1 MGFPAFAL
9 CKMVN
14 EEAGSTEVVG
24 RNEEGNNR
32 KKRKRVKG
40 DDSVDSSSGTGQSE
54 VQHGVRIEVDNS
66 NSSNERRKKK
76 KKRKDH
82 GNDQEK
88 KKKKK
93 EEEEEEMKKKK
104 EEEEEEEEKK
114 KKKKKEKKKSCVEEP
129 LLQESLV
136 GDDESN
142 RKKSESKIATENSEY
157 SEDGKKDKKRK
168 RKKQTTGVEKRVE
181 INVATTDAS
190 DRSQGKSTSKRVSFA
205 EDVEV
210 FLIPNDTND
219 KKSKKKKKQTTDIG
233 KRVEMNT
240 ATTDASDCSLPES
253 TSEGVSF
260 AEDEENDTNDETPAE
275 EVELVRGKRFS
286 PEEDELIVAA
296 CKEYVNSKGLE
307 EEKGIEMILNC
318 MGKKQVKNCWK
329 EIGAALPWRPYSA
342 VYYRAHIIFERSNE
356 KWTEEEREVMM
367 NHYKK
372 HGADWKNLADTL
384 KKHRFHVKDEF
395 RRLKLENIKKGKW
408 SQDEYQNLFD
418 LVNTDMR
425 MKAFEEERKVKYG
438 MLRDNISWTAISD
451 KLGTRAF
458 SLCCLKWYKQLA
470 SPMVAQGNWLDTD
483 DYRLVI
489 ELYNLDACCMED
501 VEWDCLLEHR
511 SGELCRKRFNEMVKH
526 LGTGSSNKSFSEQ
539 VEILA
544 QRYCSDVL
552 EAREAY
558 YSKPFYFANA
568 FQKRYQFWTEVE
580 KDGTF
585 RIDNVIA
592 GQYNLYGFVP
602 NFIGEYKYD
611 ALITITPGR
620 TIDVGN
626 VVYEPPRNGPTLWEI
641 GIPDRTAAEFFIPDA
656 NPNYINKLY
665 LHQEKYRQYGLWE
678 RYAELYPK
686 EDLVYNVHT
695 DDYKKDWFFAQV
707 TRKKDDFTYQGT
719 TWQVKFILN
728 VTHPQVKYTLR
739 VALATANVAELQVRV
754 NDPSTKLP
762 LFTTGEIG
770 KDNTIARHGIHGVY
784 RLFSVT
790 VPGSLLVV
798 GNNSIFLTQAVGSGR
813 FHGLMYDYIRFEGPI
828 SAKPKDRD

>member
-1 MGFPAFAL
+1 
-9 CKMVN
+9 MVN

-558 YSKPFYFANA
+558 YSKP
-568 FQKRYQFWTEVE
+568 KRYQFWTEVE

>member
-1 MGFPAFAL
+1 
-9 CKMVN
+9 
-14 EEAGSTEVVG
+14 
-24 RNEEGNNR
+24 
-32 KKRKRVKG
+32 
-40 DDSVDSSSGTGQSE
+40 
-54 VQHGVRIEVDNS
+54 
-66 NSSNERRKKK
+66 
-76 KKRKDH
+76 
-82 GNDQEK
+82 
-88 KKKKK
+88 
-93 EEEEEEMKKKK
+93 
-104 EEEEEEEEKK
+104 
-114 KKKKKEKKKSCVEEP
+114 
-129 LLQESLV
+129 
-136 GDDESN
+136 
-142 RKKSESKIATENSEY
+142 
-157 SEDGKKDKKRK
+157 
-168 RKKQTTGVEKRVE
+168 
-181 INVATTDAS
+181 
-190 DRSQGKSTSKRVSFA
+190 
-205 EDVEV
+205 
-210 FLIPNDTND
+210 
-219 KKSKKKKKQTTDIG
+219 
-233 KRVEMNT
+233 
-240 ATTDASDCSLPES
+240 
-253 TSEGVSF
+253 
-260 AEDEENDTNDETPAE
+260 
-275 EVELVRGKRFS
+275 
-286 PEEDELIVAA
+286 
-296 CKEYVNSKGLE
+296 
-307 EEKGIEMILNC
+307 
-318 MGKKQVKNCWK
+318 
-329 EIGAALPWRPYSA
+329 
-342 VYYRAHIIFERSNE
+342 
-356 KWTEEEREVMM
+356 
-367 NHYKK
+367 
-372 HGADWKNLADTL
+372 
-384 KKHRFHVKDEF
+384 
-395 RRLKLENIKKGKW
+395 
-408 SQDEYQNLFD
+408 
-418 LVNTDMR
+418 
-425 MKAFEEERKVKYG
+425 
-438 MLRDNISWTAISD
+438 
-451 KLGTRAF
+451 
-458 SLCCLKWYKQLA
+458 
-470 SPMVAQGNWLDTD
+470 
-483 DYRLVI
+483 
-489 ELYNLDACCMED
+489 
-501 VEWDCLLEHR
+501 
-511 SGELCRKRFNEMVKH
+511 
-526 LGTGSSNKSFSEQ
+526 
-539 VEILA
+539 
-544 QRYCSDVL
+544 
-552 EAREAY
+552 
-558 YSKPFYFANA
+558 
-568 FQKRYQFWTEVE
+568 KRYQFWTEVE

>member
-1 MGFPAFAL
+1 
-9 CKMVN
+9 MVN
-14 EEAGSTEVVG
+14 EEAGLTEVVG

-40 DDSVDSSSGTGQSE
+40 NDSVDSSSGTGQSE
-54 VQHGVRIEVDNS
+54 VEHGVRIEVDNS

-76 KKRKDH
+76 KKKRKDH
-82 GNDQEK
+82 GNDQEVMNEELGDAGVTAGDDKNNSGKVRLGSVTENSKLSNDKEEEEK

-93 EEEEEEMKKKK
+93 KKIKHNTEKEETENKEKKEEEKEKKKKKKKDEEEKEKKKKIKQNTEKEETEKTEKTEKKEKKEEKK
-104 EEEEEEEEKK
+104 EEEEEEE
-114 KKKKKEKKKSCVEEP
+114 KKKKEKKKSCVEEP

-142 RKKSESKIATENSEY
+142 RKKSESKISTENSEY

-168 RKKQTTGVEKRVE
+168 RKKQTTDVEKRVE
-181 INVATTDAS
+181 INAATSDAS

-219 KKSKKKKKQTTDIG
+219 KKRKKKKKKQTTDVG

-240 ATTDASDCSLPES
+240 ATTDASDFSLPES

-501 VEWDCLLEHR
+501 VEWDSLLEHR

-558 YSKPFYFANA
+558 YSKP
-568 FQKRYQFWTEVE
+568 
-580 KDGTF
+580 
-585 RIDNVIA
+585 
-592 GQYNLYGFVP
+592 
-602 NFIGEYKYD
+602 
-611 ALITITPGR
+611 
-620 TIDVGN
+620 
-626 VVYEPPRNGPTLWEI
+626 VVN
-641 GIPDRTAAEFFIPDA
+641 
-656 NPNYINKLY
+656 
-665 LHQEKYRQYGLWE
+665 
-678 RYAELYPK
+678 
-686 EDLVYNVHT
+686 
-695 DDYKKDWFFAQV
+695 
-707 TRKKDDFTYQGT
+707 
-719 TWQVKFILN
+719 
-728 VTHPQVKYTLR
+728 
-739 VALATANVAELQVRV
+739 
-754 NDPSTKLP
+754 
-762 LFTTGEIG
+762 
-770 KDNTIARHGIHGVY
+770 
-784 RLFSVT
+784 
-790 VPGSLLVV
+790 
-798 GNNSIFLTQAVGSGR
+798 
-813 FHGLMYDYIRFEGPI
+813 
-828 SAKPKDRD
+828 